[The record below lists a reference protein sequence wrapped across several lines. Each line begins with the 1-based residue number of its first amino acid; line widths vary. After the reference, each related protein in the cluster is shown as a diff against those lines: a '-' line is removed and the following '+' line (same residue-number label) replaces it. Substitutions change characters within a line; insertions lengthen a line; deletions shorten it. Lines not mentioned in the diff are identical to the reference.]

1 MADKA
6 DRIKPA
12 TFGIASR
19 AFRNYDAPN
28 VRPISRRQIERFAN
42 RSARSTKN
50 PDGLPE
56 VAMKLR
62 LKNAVMAAAILV
74 AVSQTLSAQQ
84 IGKYV
89 PVAAGSDADH
99 AVTEINAATEPA
111 QKLALIDKFAAGPGQ
126 GEMALFANELYV
138 NYYLAQK
145 QYDQAFDYGD
155 KIFAIDP
162 GNFQNA
168 VNMIRAAS
176 EKGDAEKLL
185 GYGEKAQSILAAYKS
200 SPAPANTSAENW
212 EQLKTRT
219 LEGNQDNVRYI
230 EQAVYGGVYQTPD
243 PAKRADRL
251 LHFAKLFP
259 DSTYALPALGV
270 AASSYQ
276 QAQNA
281 PKMLEVANALLGKDP
296 NNLGML
302 LLVSDYYG
310 EKGEQLDKAESYAQK
325 AAKLADSST
334 RPENMPEDQWKQQT
348 ALQKG
353 LALSTLGQ
361 VNLQKKNNAQ
371 AVQNFQAAGPL
382 LKSNDTSYARN
393 AYRMGFALI
402 NLKKMPEAK
411 AAFTEAAS
419 VNSPYKGPAQD
430 KLKSLSAAPAARR
443 KAT

>member
-1 MADKA
+1 MRYRLRTMGLAVLF
-6 DRIKPA
+6 
-12 TFGIASR
+12 TFASS
-19 AFRNYDAPN
+19 NC
-28 VRPISRRQIERFAN
+28 
-42 RSARSTKN
+42 
-50 PDGLPE
+50 L
-56 VAMKLR
+56 
-62 LKNAVMAAAILV
+62 
-74 AVSQTLSAQQ
+74 AQQ
-84 IGKYV
+84 IGKRV
-89 PVAAGSDADH
+89 VIGADANRDL
-99 AVTEINAATEPA
+99 TEINSAEPA

-126 GEMALFANELYV
+126 GDLAIVANELYV

-145 QYDQAFDYGD
+145 QYDKAFEYGD
-155 KIFAIDP
+155 KLFTLDP
-162 GNFQNA
+162 DNFQNA
-168 VNMIRAAS
+168 VNMTRAAS
-176 EKGDAEKLL
+176 EKGDAERLL
-185 GYGEKAQSILAAYKS
+185 TYGGKAQEILATYKA
-200 SPAPANTSAENW
+200 SPAPSELSAEQW
-212 EQLKTRT
+212 EQQKSQA
-219 LEGNQDNVRYI
+219 LESNQDNIRYV
-230 EQAVYGGVYQTPD
+230 QQVVYNGAYQTQD
-243 PAKRADRL
+243 PAKRADQL
-251 LHFAKLFP
+251 LRFAKLFP
-259 DSTYALPALGV
+259 DSAYALPALGV

-281 PKMLEVANALLGKDP
+281 GKMLEVANAILLKDP

-325 AAKLADSST
+325 AAALADSSA
-334 RPENMPEDQWKQQT
+334 RPENMSEDQWKQQS

-371 AVQNFQAAGPL
+371 AVQNFQAAAPL

-393 AYRMGFALI
+393 AYRLGFALI

-443 KAT
+443 KTS